1 MISLPPP
8 PIVQPPYLSSALLH
22 EQQHDEQ
29 DVEDEANQQPEKTA
43 VKLKLNPIILNPP
56 QASLYISNI
65 DWSIKKPQLKR
76 SLYSLFSRHGRV
88 LDVILLRG
96 CGLAGQAFV
105 LFDSVQ
111 TATTALEAE
120 QGFLMYDR
128 PLQINYTKEK
138 SDRVSKREGTYVPI
152 DRKEKRLKR
161 QQQFELTQ
169 RMKQLEKDEE
179 AEDDIVAANS
189 VAVPV
194 SDDAKVMLL
203 PQPFV
208 STAAIPQMQH
218 LTHQSAPPSS
228 NILFAEKLPL
238 NCNELMLSILF
249 RQHPGFQ
256 EVRIP
261 RPGIA
266 FIEYQLPSQAE
277 SAMQALQGCKL
288 TENDTLALQF
298 SVPQ

>member
-256 EVRIP
+256 EYVSNL
-261 RPGIA
+261 
-266 FIEYQLPSQAE
+266 YY
-277 SAMQALQGCKL
+277 
-288 TENDTLALQF
+288 D
-298 SVPQ
+298 V